1 MEELVTKIN
10 PGKSLFRLLLYMI
23 VLGVSIQLVLMGLS
37 LLVMKILSPESPFS
51 LSFFQENTV
60 ALKGMLLI
68 SSVTTF
74 ILPAWILYR
83 SESGIHPYFE
93 RINKVSS
100 LQYLFVFAAMLCFIP
115 MMSLLAYW
123 NESMQLPDSL
133 RGVQQWMRASEDSA
147 AVMTKQIVEESTWG
161 GLLINL
167 IILAVVPAVGEEM
180 VFRGCLQNI
189 FGRWIWN
196 KHVVIWLVA
205 IIFSAF
211 HMQFFGFIPRMLLG
225 AFFGYLYVWSRNI
238 YLPIF
243 GHFINNASA
252 TITAFY
258 YTRKGIPFEEMNNF
272 EQEPIWVYLASLI
285 FTVIFVVLYY
295 RSTKKIPY
303 GARLEED

>member
-23 VLGVSIQLVLMGLS
+23 VLGGSIQLVLMGLT
-37 LLVMKILSPESPFS
+37 LLALKIMSPDNPLS
-51 LSFFQENTV
+51 LSFFQENTA
-60 ALKGMLLI
+60 ALKGLLLI
-68 SSVTTF
+68 SSITTF

-83 SESGIHPYFE
+83 SESGANSYFE
-93 RINKVSS
+93 RIKNIS
-100 LQYLFVFAAMLCFIP
+100 LVQYLFVFAAMLCFIP
-115 MMSLLAYW
+115 MMSLLAHW

-133 RGVQQWMRASEDSA
+133 EGIQQWMRASEDSA
-147 AVMTKQIVEESTWG
+147 AVMTKKIVEESTWS

-167 IILAVVPAVGEEM
+167 IILAVIPAIGEEM

-189 FGRWIWN
+189 FGRWILN
-196 KHVVIWLVA
+196 KHVIIWLVA

-225 AFFGYLYVWSRNI
+225 AFFGYLYLWSRNI

-258 YTRKGIPFEEMNNF
+258 YTRKGMPFEEMNNF

-295 RSTKKIPY
+295 RSTKKIPN

>member
-93 RINKVSS
+93 RINKVSA

>member
-1 MEELVTKIN
+1 MEEFVTKIN

-23 VLGVSIQLVLMGLS
+23 VLGASIQLVLMGLT
-37 LLVMKILSPESPFS
+37 LLTIKIMSPDSPISF
-51 LSFFQENTV
+51 SFFQENTE
-60 ALKGMLLI
+60 ALKAMLFI

-74 ILPAWILYR
+74 IVPAWVLYY
-83 SESGIHPYFE
+83 SESGVNAYFE
-93 RINKVSS
+93 RIKKVSL
-100 LQYLFVFAAMLCFIP
+100 LQYVLIFAAMLCFIP

-123 NESMQLPDSL
+123 NESMQLPDSFQ
-133 RGVQQWMRASEDSA
+133 GVQQWMRASEDSA

-167 IILAVVPAVGEEM
+167 IILAVIPAIGEEM

-189 FGRWIWN
+189 FGRWILN

-243 GHFINNASA
+243 GHFVNNASA

-258 YTRKGIPFEEMNNF
+258 YTRKGIPFEEMNSF

-285 FTVIFVVLYY
+285 FTAIFVVLYY

>member
-68 SSVTTF
+68 SSITTF

-133 RGVQQWMRASEDSA
+133 QGVQQWMRASEDSA

>member
-1 MEELVTKIN
+1 
-10 PGKSLFRLLLYMI
+10 
-23 VLGVSIQLVLMGLS
+23 
-37 LLVMKILSPESPFS
+37 MKILSPESPFS

-133 RGVQQWMRASEDSA
+133 QGVQQWMRASEDSA

-303 GARLEED
+303 GARLVED

>member
-23 VLGVSIQLVLMGLS
+23 VLGASIQLVLMGLA
-37 LLVMKILSPESPFS
+37 LLVMKIMSPDSPFS
-51 LSFFQENTV
+51 LSFFQENTG

-68 SSVTTF
+68 SSITTF

-83 SESGIHPYFE
+83 SELGIHPYFE
-93 RINKVSS
+93 RIKRVSL

-115 MMSLLAYW
+115 VMSLLAYW

-133 RGVQQWMRASEDSA
+133 QGIQQWMRASEDSA
-147 AVMTKQIVEESTWG
+147 AVMTKQIVEESTWS

-167 IILAVVPAVGEEM
+167 IILAIVPAIGEEM

-189 FGRWIWN
+189 FGRWILN

-258 YTRKGIPFEEMNNF
+258 YTRKGITFEEMNNF

>member
-1 MEELVTKIN
+1 MEELVTKVK

-23 VLGVSIQLVLMGLS
+23 VLGASIQVVLMGLA
-37 LLVMKILSPESPFS
+37 LLVVKIISPDNPLSF
-51 LSFFQENTV
+51 SFFQENTA
-60 ALKGMLLI
+60 ALKSMLLI

-74 ILPAWILYR
+74 VLPAWILYR
-83 SESGIHPYFE
+83 SESGINPYFE
-93 RINKVSS
+93 RIKKVS
-100 LQYLFVFAAMLCFIP
+100 LFQYILVFVAMLCFIP

-123 NESMQLPDSL
+123 NESMQLPASFE
-133 RGVQQWMRASEDSA
+133 GIQQWMRASEDSA
-147 AVMTKQIVEESTWG
+147 SVMTKQIVEESTWS

-167 IILAVVPAVGEEM
+167 IILAVVPAIGEEM

-189 FGRWIWN
+189 FGRWILN
-196 KHVVIWLVA
+196 KHIVIWLVA

-225 AFFGYLYVWSRNI
+225 AFFGYLYVWSKNI

-243 GHFINNASA
+243 GHFVNNASA

-285 FTVIFVVLYY
+285 FTAIFVLLYY
-295 RSTKKIPY
+295 RSTKKIPH
-303 GARLEED
+303 GTRLEED

>member
-37 LLVMKILSPESPFS
+37 LLVMKILSPENPFS

-83 SESGIHPYFE
+83 SELGIHPYFE
-93 RINKVSS
+93 RINKVSP

-133 RGVQQWMRASEDSA
+133 QGVQQWMRASEDSA

>member
-1 MEELVTKIN
+1 MEEFVTKIN

-23 VLGVSIQLVLMGLS
+23 VLGASIQLVLMGLT
-37 LLVMKILSPESPFS
+37 LLTIKIMSPDSPISF
-51 LSFFQENTV
+51 SFFQENTE
-60 ALKGMLLI
+60 ALKAMLFI

-74 ILPAWILYR
+74 IVPAWVLYY
-83 SESGIHPYFE
+83 SESRVNTYFE
-93 RINKVSS
+93 RIKKVSL
-100 LQYLFVFAAMLCFIP
+100 LQYVLIFAAMLCFIP

-123 NESMQLPDSL
+123 NESMQLPDSFQ
-133 RGVQQWMRASEDSA
+133 GVQQWMRASEDSA

-167 IILAVVPAVGEEM
+167 IILAVIPAIGEEM

-189 FGRWIWN
+189 FGRWILN

-243 GHFINNASA
+243 GHFVNNASA

-258 YTRKGIPFEEMNNF
+258 YTRKGIPFEEMNSF

-285 FTVIFVVLYY
+285 FTAIFVVLYY

>member
-133 RGVQQWMRASEDSA
+133 QGVQQWMRASEDSA

-180 VFRGCLQNI
+180 VFRGCLQDI

>member
-115 MMSLLAYW
+115 MMSMLAYW

-133 RGVQQWMRASEDSA
+133 QGVQQWMRASEDSA

>member
-23 VLGVSIQLVLMGLS
+23 VLGASIQLVLMGLA
-37 LLVMKILSPESPFS
+37 LLVMKIMSPDSPFS
-51 LSFFQENTV
+51 LSFFQENTG

-68 SSVTTF
+68 SSITTF

-83 SESGIHPYFE
+83 SELGIHPYFE
-93 RINKVSS
+93 RIKRVSL

-115 MMSLLAYW
+115 VMSLLAYW

-133 RGVQQWMRASEDSA
+133 QGIQQWMRASEDSA
-147 AVMTKQIVEESTWG
+147 AVMTKQIVEESTWS

-167 IILAVVPAVGEEM
+167 IILAIVPAIGEEM

-189 FGRWIWN
+189 FGRWILN

-258 YTRKGIPFEEMNNF
+258 YTRKGVTFEEMNNF

>member
-37 LLVMKILSPESPFS
+37 LLVMKILSPENPFS

-83 SESGIHPYFE
+83 SELGIHPYFE

-100 LQYLFVFAAMLCFIP
+100 LQYFFVFAAMLCFIP

-133 RGVQQWMRASEDSA
+133 QGVQQWMRASEDSA

>member
-1 MEELVTKIN
+1 MEEFVTKIN

-23 VLGVSIQLVLMGLS
+23 VLGASIQLVLMGLT
-37 LLVMKILSPESPFS
+37 LLTIKIMSPDSPISF
-51 LSFFQENTV
+51 SFFQENTE
-60 ALKGMLLI
+60 ALKAMLFI

-74 ILPAWILYR
+74 IVPAWVLYY
-83 SESGIHPYFE
+83 SESRVNTYFE
-93 RINKVSS
+93 RIKKVSL
-100 LQYLFVFAAMLCFIP
+100 LQYVLIFAAMLCFIP

-123 NESMQLPDSL
+123 NESMQLPDSFQ
-133 RGVQQWMRASEDSA
+133 GVQQWMRASEDSA

-167 IILAVVPAVGEEM
+167 IILAVIPAIGEEM

-189 FGRWIWN
+189 FGRWILN

-243 GHFINNASA
+243 GHFVNNASA

-258 YTRKGIPFEEMNNF
+258 YTRKGIPFEEMNSF

-285 FTVIFVVLYY
+285 FTAIFVVLYY

-303 GARLEED
+303 GERLEED

>member
-83 SESGIHPYFE
+83 SESGIHPYFQ

-133 RGVQQWMRASEDSA
+133 QGVQQWMRASEDSA

>member
-68 SSVTTF
+68 SSITTF
-74 ILPAWILYR
+74 VLPAWILYR

-93 RINKVSS
+93 RIKKVSS

-133 RGVQQWMRASEDSA
+133 QGVQQWMRDSEDSA

-189 FGRWIWN
+189 FGRWIRN

>member
-133 RGVQQWMRASEDSA
+133 QGVQQWMRASEDSA
-147 AVMTKQIVEESTWG
+147 AIMTKQIVEESTWG

>member
-133 RGVQQWMRASEDSA
+133 QGVQQWMRASEDSA

>member
-93 RINKVSS
+93 RINKVSL

-133 RGVQQWMRASEDSA
+133 QGVQQWMRASEDSA